1 MKNKF
6 FIVAL
11 WSSAIVLGI
20 AEINIAP
27 DIRSVEFK
35 VDGKDYKIERTQESD
50 KYLTNEYSLTS
61 RPSPPF
67 FVQPFKVSNKVET
80 YGELEVLKFLR
91 EDDGIFIDARLED
104 WYKKSYI
111 PGSINIPFKIFLT
124 DSPKRDVT
132 LMKLGAKKL
141 VNGTWSFKNAE
152 TILLYCNGA
161 WCGQSPTAIK
171 ALIEI
176 GYPEEKMKYYR
187 GGMQSW
193 QLLGLS
199 IVTPKKGAKK

>member
-1 MKNKF
+1 MKSRILLILF
-6 FIVAL
+6 FSL
-11 WSSAIVLGI
+11 TLFLSAEKIGI
-20 AEINIAP
+20 TDDKISI
-27 DIRSVEFK
+27 DIDIQGKKYTIDRS
-35 VDGKDYKIERTQESD
+35 QELD

-67 FVQPFKVSNKVET
+67 FIQPFRVTNKVET
-80 YGELEVLKFLR
+80 YGELEVIDFL
-91 EDDGIFIDARLED
+91 ENKKGILIDARLEN

-111 PGSINIPFKIFLT
+111 PGSINIPFKIFLSDT
-124 DSPKRDVT
+124 PERNKVLT
-132 LMKLGAKKL
+132 ELGAKRL
-141 VNGTWSFKNAE
+141 ANGEWDFRNAK

-176 GYPEEKMKYYR
+176 DYPEIKMKYYR

-199 IVTPKKGAKK
+199 IVIPTKGEK

>member
-1 MKNKF
+1 MKNK
-6 FIVAL
+6 ILIIAL
-11 WSSAIVLGI
+11 WSSALVFGV
-20 AEINIAP
+20 AEVNIAP
-27 DIRSVEFK
+27 DIKSVTFK
-35 VDGKDYKIERTQESD
+35 VDGKDFKIERSKESD

-67 FVQPFKVSNKVET
+67 FVQPFKVSDKVDT
-80 YGELEVLKFLR
+80 YGELEVLKFLK
-91 EDDGIFIDARLED
+91 EGDGIFVDARLKD
-104 WYKKSYI
+104 WYDKSYI
-111 PGSINIPFKIFLT
+111 PGSINIPFKIFLSDT
-124 DSPKRDVT
+124 PKRDVT

-141 VNGTWSFKNAE
+141 VNESWDFKNAK

-161 WCGQSPTAIK
+161 WCGQSPTAIH
-171 ALIEI
+171 ALIEL

-193 QLLGLS
+193 QLLGLT